1 MKKIRVIDFF
11 ITFASDTTLA
21 HAVSRHLEVFVK
33 HFFCRDGKY
42 KGKWDR
48 VSRHNIKAFT

>member
-21 HAVSRHLEVFVK
+21 HAVSMHGESLLEVFVLRRYAGEAWY
-33 HFFCRDGKY
+33 CD
-42 KGKWDR
+42 
-48 VSRHNIKAFT
+48 II

>member
-21 HAVSRHLEVFVK
+21 HAVSMHRESFLETFVLRRI
-33 HFFCRDGKY
+33 CGW
-42 KGKWDR
+42 GL

>member
-21 HAVSRHLEVFVK
+21 HAVSMHGESLLEAFVQRRIAGGAWC
-33 HFFCRDGKY
+33 HD
-42 KGKWDR
+42 
-48 VSRHNIKAFT
+48 II

>member
-1 MKKIRVIDFF
+1 MKNIQLIIIFT
-11 ITFASDTTLA
+11 IFASDTTLA
-21 HAVSRHLEVFVK
+21 HAVSRHLEVFVE
-33 HFFCRDGKY
+33 HFFSRDGKY

>member
-1 MKKIRVIDFF
+1 MKKIRVINFF

-21 HAVSRHLEVFVK
+21 HAVSMHGEPLLEAFVL
-33 HFFCRDGKY
+33 RRIAG
-42 KGKWDR
+42 GAL

>member
-21 HAVSRHLEVFVK
+21 HAVSKHGESLLGAFVQRRN
-33 HFFCRDGKY
+33 CGW
-42 KGKWDR
+42 GL
-48 VSRHNIKAFT
+48 VLRHNIKAFT

>member
-21 HAVSRHLEVFVK
+21 HAVSIARRVSLRG
-33 HFFCRDGKY
+33 FCAEKDSGW
-42 KGKWDR
+42 GL

>member
-21 HAVSRHLEVFVK
+21 HAVSMHGES
-33 HFFCRDGKY
+33 FFKRFLC
-42 KGKWDR
+42 
-48 VSRHNIKAFT
+48 